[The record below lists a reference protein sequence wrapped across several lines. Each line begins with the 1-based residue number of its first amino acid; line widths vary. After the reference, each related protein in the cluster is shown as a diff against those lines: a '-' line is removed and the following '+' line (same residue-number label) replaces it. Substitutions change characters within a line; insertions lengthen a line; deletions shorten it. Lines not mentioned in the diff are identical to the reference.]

1 MLSLALCTF
10 NRERLLAQ
18 ALASIESCQPPRR
31 EWEILVVDNKSSR
44 RLCLRR
50 FPRFRRGDARI
61 TCSLPVWQMQMAHE
75 LCEPEVRERGRT
87 NPFAEGRG
95 TGAEKL
101 VRVYASCFRGLPDAL
116 DGIALRHDRTITEYA
131 TVSSMVEKG
140 PVEDD
145 SIAHEALYPSRVR
158 PCAFFS

>member
-1 MLSLALCTF
+1 MLRNAWLLRWSRNKPIAGTAEGPWLGD
-10 NRERLLAQ
+10 RLNTLM
-18 ALASIESCQPPRR
+18 IRDRVVRR
-31 EWEILVVDNKSSR
+31 DQFGRLFRKSKNEME
-44 RLCLRR
+44 
-50 FPRFRRGDARI
+50 GA
-61 TCSLPVWQMQMAHE
+61 MQMAHE
-75 LCEPEVRERGRT
+75 LCELEVRERGRT

-101 VRVYASCFRGLPDAL
+101 VRVYAGCFRSLPDAL

-158 PCAFFS
+158 PCAFLS